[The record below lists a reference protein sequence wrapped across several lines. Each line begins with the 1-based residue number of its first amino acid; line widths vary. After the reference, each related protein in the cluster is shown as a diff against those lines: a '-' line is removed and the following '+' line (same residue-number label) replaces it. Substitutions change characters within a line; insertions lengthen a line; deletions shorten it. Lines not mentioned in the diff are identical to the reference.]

1 MVLKKMI
8 DLESQYTID
17 KVLGKGSFG
26 EVVKATHIKSNEV
39 RAIKIIKKSR
49 IEEKKSLIVLM
60 M

>member
-1 MVLKKMI
+1 MD
-8 DLESQYTID
+8 DLESQYQID